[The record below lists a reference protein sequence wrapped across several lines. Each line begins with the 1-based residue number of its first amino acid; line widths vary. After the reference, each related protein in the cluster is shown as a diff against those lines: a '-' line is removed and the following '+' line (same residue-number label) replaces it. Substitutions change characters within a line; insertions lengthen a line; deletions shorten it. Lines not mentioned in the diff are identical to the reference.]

1 MPAFSNINDLPN
13 QDTALE
19 SYSVPADLF
28 DVIKGWFEGNG
39 FTSAAAQVM
48 AASLIASTIDNE
60 GSRRDLM
67 ETLKRY
73 ENSADLNELTTFLLN
88 RSRVPTSFAGYE
100 QTTPANK
107 VYRRL
112 VI

>member
-1 MPAFSNINDLPN
+1 MTVYSNLNELPN
-13 QDTALE
+13 QDLAL
-19 SYSVPADLF
+19 SNYSVPADLF
-28 DVIKGWFEGNG
+28 DVVKGWFEGNG

-48 AASLIASTIDNE
+48 AASLIASTIDNS
-60 GSRRDLM
+60 GSRDDLLDV
-67 ETLKRY
+67 LKRY

-88 RSRVPTSFAGYE
+88 RARVPTSFAGYE
-100 QTTPANK
+100 LPTPTNK